1 MTNAS
6 NIVVELPIDGISRI
20 KLNEP
25 STYNALS
32 SKMLE
37 SLINIFKEI
46 EGDLNFKFEN
56 SNGDLSKWRGN

>member
-1 MTNAS
+1 MKKAS
-6 NIVVELPIDGISRI
+6 NIVVESPIDGIFRI

-37 SLINIFKEI
+37 SLILSNDEI
-46 EGDLNFKFEN
+46 QNK
-56 SNGDLSKWRGN
+56 KIK